1 MKKIVGAGPERVGDL
16 LGQQLGAS
24 RVGCPGRGVGG
35 TSGAQNRRGRS
46 LGQAR
51 GGASESESGYER
63 VGECGLVRVS
73 ARAGEYECVYIAGAQ
88 GVLLYGD
95 LAAPNV
101 CVRSA
106 GQVAGGG
113 PCTRA
118 GGLCIPTGL
127 CLEAAAGAA
136 ALRPT
141 FNHWAWFSVSPSLV
155 WRRHVHSKPC
165 ALRSAFH

>member
-1 MKKIVGAGPERVGDL
+1 M
-16 LGQQLGAS
+16 
-24 RVGCPGRGVGG
+24 
-35 TSGAQNRRGRS
+35 
-46 LGQAR
+46 
-51 GGASESESGYER
+51 
-63 VGECGLVRVS
+63 GECELVRVS
-73 ARAGEYECVYIAGAQ
+73 ARADEYECVYIAGAQ

-118 GGLCIPTGL
+118 GGLCVPSGL
-127 CLEAAAGAA
+127 CLEAAAGAD

-155 WRRHVHSKPC
+155 WRRHVQTLSHAHC
-165 ALRSAFH
+165 ARPFTKTGVPGPTVTGLPV